1 MAEAQVSALL
11 KGQGNERLFDRDER
25 YPVIDDADEQYEDSL
40 LRAGMILLH
49 LFVEIYDLVDAS
61 VDEAE
66 GEVKHLD
73 EHLHPGRVDFRIGL
87 QVSELPV
94 DPQ

>member
-73 EHLHPGRVDFRIGL
+73 EHWYFVWVDLWIGL
-87 QVSELPV
+87 QVPQLPV
-94 DPQ
+94 NP